1 MKTVLKTINPATL
14 NFAEAILKDAEI
26 PAFVMDQNMSLMD
39 GSIGVIPRRLSVID
53 EDLTEAI
60 AALEAAGLGNEV
72 YRDD

>member
-53 EDLTEAI
+53 EDLKEAI

-72 YRDD
+72 YREP